1 MKDKAQ
7 EDTVAYISGSLLIIN
22 KGPDAIDGPHMVIDA
37 FTLENTGIC
46 ADDMEPSNAHLA
58 TANFTGQV
66 TAITNG
72 LAREFG
78 LNVGSYNVK
87 VCGTL
92 FSVIIMLLFN
102 FEMQDKTQDCF
113 EVHLHFND
121 DNQHFDKLC
130 PPCVGTNINVQAKWM
145 QDSSNQSHW
154 LIKNFTYLGLLPS
167 SPSTDPSP
175 SVTPSKCKCVFGAPQ
190 EQSPSKTDSPSPTM
204 KMDLGSSSK
213 IEQNIMDITTMEDGD
228 DIDDKKKGKRKMC
241 STKPPTNCK

>member
-1 MKDKAQ
+1 LYWKYKVEGLKTVHMSLLHSGLEHLTTIIMASSTISGIFPIQSNATTNGSWTTFILSIAGDGYNDNQNIHDVVLSIYSLSSMKDKAQ

-22 KGPDAIDGPHMVIDA
+22 EGPDAIDGPHMVIDA

-46 ADDMEPSNAHLA
+46 ADDMEPSNACLA

-87 VCGTL
+87 VCDTL
-92 FSVIIMLLFN
+92 FSVIIMLFFN

-121 DNQHFDKLC
+121 DNRCFDELC
-130 PPCVGTNINVQAKWM
+130 PPHVGTNINVQAKWM
-145 QDSSNQSHW
+145 
-154 LIKNFTYLGLLPS
+154 
-167 SPSTDPSP
+167 
-175 SVTPSKCKCVFGAPQ
+175 
-190 EQSPSKTDSPSPTM
+190 
-204 KMDLGSSSK
+204 
-213 IEQNIMDITTMEDGD
+213 
-228 DIDDKKKGKRKMC
+228 
-241 STKPPTNCK
+241 